1 MRRCLLAVAFLGVSF
16 SGCSD
21 DRPTTGPSVHCFNE
35 QTGTFQEASVS
46 KVTYKQSVS
55 TGKVTVTCPVGE

>member
-1 MRRCLLAVAFLGVSF
+1 MRQCLVAVAFLGVSF
-16 SGCSD
+16 AGCSD

-35 QTGTFQEASVS
+35 QTGTFQDASPA
-46 KVTYKQSVS
+46 KVIYKQSVS